1 LMPKRQRSVRHL
13 SQLSRNFRNKSSE
26 TTSPQFEAMRGK
38 AVTLV
43 EPSRATD
50 LSSLTVALS

>member
-26 TTSPQFEAMRGK
+26 TT
-38 AVTLV
+38 
-43 EPSRATD
+43 
-50 LSSLTVALS
+50 